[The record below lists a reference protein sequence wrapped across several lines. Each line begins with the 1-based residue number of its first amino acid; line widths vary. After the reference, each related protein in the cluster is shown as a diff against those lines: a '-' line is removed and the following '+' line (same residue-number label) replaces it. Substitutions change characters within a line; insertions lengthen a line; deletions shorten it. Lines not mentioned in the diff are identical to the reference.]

1 MLFRSTPAK
10 SDGTL
15 TYSEVK
21 IERDGKE
28 TGEIDLSKAGT
39 YIIKITA
46 VDEIG
51 NSTELMIEYVVGA
64 DTDIVTDIPKT
75 DDTMMASMR
84 ISVLMIGIMMLIMG
98 ALTAYY
104 MRRKE

>member
-1 MLFRSTPAK
+1 MITPAK

-39 YIIKITA
+39 YIVKVT
-46 VDEIG
+46 VTDEVG
-51 NSTELMIEYVVGA
+51 NSTELVIEYVVGA
-64 DTDIVTDIPKT
+64 NTVVMTDIPKT

-84 ISVLMIGIMMLIMG
+84 ISALVMIIM
-98 ALTAYY
+98 ALCMIFLTGKHIVQK
-104 MRRKE
+104 R